1 MNGIESAVDVAAGG
15 MHTAVLDSNGK
26 VSVIGI
32 GSPLNGIINV
42 SNLLTPTSQLFA
54 KVWTFG
60 CNDEGSLGRHIE
72 EEEDSFLPGEVGH
85 ARCPCQIDPHL
96 F

>member
-26 VSVIGI
+26 VSFTRVGNP
-32 GSPLNGIINV
+32 SNGAIKIV
-42 SNLLTPTSQLFA
+42 KILLAQLFA

-85 ARCPCQIDPHL
+85 ARSLCQTNPNL